1 MKVSKTLELSIPE
14 DIDID
19 KLERYLAR
27 EMKKFGKHLFEKVL
41 QEIET
46 KKLEE
51 AKGRLPGESTP
62 IPVHQA
68 DKI

>member
-1 MKVSKTLELSIPE
+1 MIYWPTT
-14 DIDID
+14 
-19 KLERYLAR
+19 ERYLSR

-51 AKGRLPGESTP
+51 AKGRLPGESIL

-68 DKI
+68 GADKV